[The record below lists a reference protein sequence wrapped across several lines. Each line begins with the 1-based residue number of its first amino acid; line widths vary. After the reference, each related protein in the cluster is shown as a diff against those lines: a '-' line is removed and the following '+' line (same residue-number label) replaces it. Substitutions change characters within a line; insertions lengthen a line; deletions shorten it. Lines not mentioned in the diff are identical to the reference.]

1 MFCDLLD
8 FKLLPPL
15 PQNSIKS
22 RRSVFLI
29 IYFHNPGI
37 EQVNISKLLR
47 LITDKVPENF
57 KHRDVPTVVY
67 KRSPTIARKIFNY
80 KQTVLSIPDN
90 FTELKNECKC
100 HTSRFC
106 DPVHGHVVTG
116 DLRIISNNKLR
127 SLLTKGPKESI
138 RWNKVLQCITQGV
151 LNVKRIGL

>member
-1 MFCDLLD
+1 
-8 FKLLPPL
+8 
-15 PQNSIKS
+15 
-22 RRSVFLI
+22 
-29 IYFHNPGI
+29 
-37 EQVNISKLLR
+37 
-47 LITDKVPENF
+47 
-57 KHRDVPTVVY
+57 VVY

-127 SLLTKGPKESI
+127 SLLTKGPKYREKESI

-151 LNVKRIGL
+151 LECKKNWAIIENCDVKFLNEWSESLLNSVKQKLMNSKELNALDFRTTLFARRFWIEEMYKWN